1 MDTKLI
7 AALACASAL
16 ALGACSGGNPPVP
29 ADTAPD
35 PDSGTTDLD
44 PDDPGTT
51 DQDPA
56 DPPADDRTE
65 AKRFDDDLE
74 EAEADLAAARSM
86 VTAAAATS
94 AGIAAARKA
103 LTDALAAARA
113 LQAPPDD
120 SGRTARAA
128 RLALKADAA
137 EAEDLPRL
145 RAAES
150 SAGAGWSASSL
161 VIGREIL
168 GTPEIPA
175 VRTQRETEAGQLD
188 DTRAIDADT
197 LLTEE
202 EIPAVMYEDGKV
214 VMSPGL
220 RSSRDRLLM
229 RGIPVLFGSRPQNGA
244 ELSPRDTR
252 LFLYVG
258 FINSNP
264 RSLVDPTDGGNDG
277 VELDNIKLVAG
288 LRITPGGLVVDMG
301 GKGAPGLDFRLPQ
314 VFLGQ
319 GLSGGTILD
328 SGTKGGYDLK
338 LTFGPPRA
346 SPEGNAEHYWTAR
359 LMPDSD
365 HLENPTINAALSAA
379 GREELGTYIMRLS
392 NHAGLDRN
400 LEDPDDPAA
409 SARDDVNHYLSY
421 AAYGHMEFSDNFVTA
436 TNWAGIVPGQ
446 RTFPFHVGYDAFKDE
461 DGMRATDVAEKI
473 RGTFRGRTLASQF
486 AFIRYA
492 HSGLGFY
499 PGLRG
504 ANSLTQRDANY
515 LRLRGDVRLTA
526 TISGTA
532 ADNKISGTITNLESF
547 DNREEEWEDYA
558 RITGPLTL
566 QAGDIEASGEF
577 AGVVD
582 TAALTEFTEGG
593 YRGNFYGP
601 VAGLEAAGI
610 WYLQD
615 AIAADT
621 PAQNLSIVGSFGAAL
636 VRDDGTYGVVVRP
649 VGD

>member
-1 MDTKLI
+1 MNMKLI
-7 AALACASAL
+7 AALACAASL

-56 DPPADDRTE
+56 DPPADDRTPAE
-65 AKRFDDDLE
+65 RFD
-74 EAEADLAAARSM
+74 AAHAKAAADLAAARSM

-94 AGIAAARKA
+94 AGIAIARKA

-120 SGRTARAA
+120 SERTARAA

-168 GTPEIPA
+168 GTPEIPGDP
-175 VRTQRETEAGQLD
+175 RKSR
-188 DTRAIDADT
+188 RNDANTADAET

-202 EIPAVMYEDGKV
+202 EIPAVMYEDGKI

-220 RSSRDRLLM
+220 SSSGDRLRM

-258 FINSNP
+258 FAQNTNP
-264 RSLVDPTDGGNDG
+264 RSIVDPAGGGNDG

-301 GKGAPGLDFRLPQ
+301 GKGAPGLDFRLPS
-314 VFLGQ
+314 VFPMQFGR
-319 GLSGGTILD
+319 ILD
-328 SGTKGGYDLK
+328 SGTLGGYDLK
-338 LTFGPPRA
+338 LEFGSPTA

-365 HLENPTINAALSAA
+365 HLEVPTINAALSAA

-392 NHAGLDRN
+392 NHAGLVRN
-400 LEDPDDPAA
+400 LEDPGDPAV
-409 SARDDVNHYLSY
+409 STLDDVNHYLSY
-421 AAYGHMEFSDNFVTA
+421 AAYGHMEFSDGFVPA
-436 TNWAGIVPGQ
+436 TNWAGMYPGQ

-461 DGMRATDVAEKI
+461 SGMRTTDVAGKI
-473 RGTFRGRTLASQF
+473 TGTFRGRTLASQF

-492 HSGLGFY
+492 HSTIGPY

-504 ANSLTQRDANY
+504 ADSLTQRDANY

>member
-7 AALACASAL
+7 AALACAAAL
-16 ALGACSGGNPPVP
+16 ALGACSGGNPPTP
-29 ADTAPD
+29 ADLDPDPAAPENATPGPTAPD
-35 PDSGTTDLD
+35 PV
-44 PDDPGTT
+44 PE
-51 DQDPA
+51 
-56 DPPADDRTE
+56 DPPADVRTPAE
-65 AKRFDDDLE
+65 RFDDE
-74 EAEADLAAARSM
+74 HAKAEADLAAARSM
-86 VTAAAATS
+86 AAAAAATS

-113 LQAPPDD
+113 LQAPPED
-120 SGRTARAA
+120 SERTARAA
-128 RLALKADAA
+128 KLAVKADAA

-150 SAGAGWSASSL
+150 RAGWPAAAL
-161 VIGREIL
+161 VIGRESL
-168 GTPEIPA
+168 RPVPEINV
-175 VRTQRETEAGQLD
+175 VRNRRETEAGRLD
-188 DTRAIDADT
+188 PTRVIDADT

-202 EIPAVMYEDGKV
+202 EIPAVPYKDGKI

-220 RSSRDRLLM
+220 ASSGDRLRM

-244 ELSPRDTR
+244 ELPQRDTR

-258 FINSNP
+258 FDQNTNP
-264 RSLVDPTDGGNDG
+264 RSIVDPAGGGNDG

-301 GKGAPGLDFRLPQ
+301 GRGAPGLDFRLPS
-314 VFLGQ
+314 VFPMQYGR
-319 GLSGGTILD
+319 ILD
-328 SGTKGGYDLK
+328 SGSNGGYDLK
-338 LTFGPPRA
+338 LEFGSPTA

-359 LMPDSD
+359 LMPDDPD
-365 HLENPTINAALSAA
+365 HLEVPTISAALSAA
-379 GREELGTYIMRLS
+379 GREELGTYTMRLS
-392 NHAGLDRN
+392 NHAGLVRN
-400 LEDPDDPAA
+400 LEDPGDPAV
-409 SARDDVNHYLSY
+409 SALDDVNHYLSY
-421 AAYGHMEFSDNFVTA
+421 AAYGHMEFSDGFVPS
-436 TNWAGIVPGQ
+436 TNWAGMYPGQ

-461 DGMRATDVAEKI
+461 SGMRTTDVADKI
-473 RGTFRGRTLASQF
+473 TGTFRGRTLASQF

-492 HSGLGFY
+492 FSTIGPY

-532 ADNKISGTITNLESF
+532 ADNRISGKITNLESF
-547 DNREEEWEDYA
+547 DNREGEWEDYA
-558 RITGPLTL
+558 RITAPLTL

-577 AGVVD
+577 AGVID
-582 TAALTEFTEGG
+582 TVSLTEFTEGG

-601 VAGLEAAGI
+601 AAGLEAAGI

-621 PAQNLSIVGSFGAAL
+621 PAENLSVVGSFGAAL

>member
-1 MDTKLI
+1 MNTKLT
-7 AALACASAL
+7 AALACAAAL
-16 ALGACSGGNPPVP
+16 ALGACSGGNPPAP
-29 ADTAPD
+29 ADPD
-35 PDSGTTDLD
+35 PD
-44 PDDPGTT
+44 PAAPGTT
-51 DQDPA
+51 DPAPGTTDPVPETT
-56 DPPADDRTE
+56 DPPADARTPAE
-65 AKRFDDDLE
+65 RFD
-74 EAEADLAAARSM
+74 AAHAKAAADLAAARSM
-86 VTAAAATS
+86 VTAAATTS
-94 AGIAAARKA
+94 TGIAAARKA

-113 LQAPPDD
+113 LEAPSDD
-120 SGRTARAA
+120 SGRTARAT

-137 EAEDLPRL
+137 EAEDLPKL
-145 RAAES
+145 RVAES
-150 SAGAGWSASSL
+150 SAGWAGSSAL

-264 RSLVDPTDGGNDG
+264 RSLVDPTGGGNDG

-365 HLENPTINAALSAA
+365 HLENPTINTALSTA

-392 NHAGLDRN
+392 NHAGLVRN
-400 LEDPDDPAA
+400 LENPDDPAA
-409 SARDDVNHYLSY
+409 SALDDVNHYLSY
-421 AAYGHMEFSDNFVTA
+421 AAYGHMEFSDGFVTA

-577 AGVVD
+577 AGVID
-582 TAALTEFTEGG
+582 TASLTEFTEGG

-601 VAGLEAAGI
+601 AAGLEAAGI

-615 AIAADT
+615 AIAADS
-621 PAQNLSIVGSFGAAL
+621 PAENLSVVGSFGAAL

>member
-1 MDTKLI
+1 MNTKLT
-7 AALACASAL
+7 AALACAAAL
-16 ALGACSGGNPPVP
+16 ALGACSGGNPPAP
-29 ADTAPD
+29 ADPD
-35 PDSGTTDLD
+35 PD
-44 PDDPGTT
+44 PAAPGTT
-51 DQDPA
+51 DPVPETTDPVPETT
-56 DPPADDRTE
+56 DPPADARTPAE
-65 AKRFDDDLE
+65 RFD
-74 EAEADLAAARSM
+74 AAHAKAAADLAAARSM
-86 VTAAAATS
+86 VTAAATTS
-94 AGIAAARKA
+94 AGIDAARKA

-113 LQAPPDD
+113 LEAPSDD
-120 SGRTARAA
+120 SERTARAA

-137 EAEDLPRL
+137 EAEDLPKL
-145 RAAES
+145 RVAES
-150 SAGAGWSASSL
+150 SAGWAGSSAL

-168 GTPEIPA
+168 GTPEIPGDP
-175 VRTQRETEAGQLD
+175 RTNR
-188 DTRAIDADT
+188 RNDADT
-197 LLTEE
+197 ADAETLLTAAK
-202 EIPAVMYEDGKV
+202 IPALMYEDGKV

-220 RSSRDRLLM
+220 SSSGDRLRM
-229 RGIPVLFGSRPQNGA
+229 RGIPVLFGSRPQNGP

-258 FINSNP
+258 FSLNTNP
-264 RSLVDPTDGGNDG
+264 RSIVDPTGGGNDG

-301 GKGAPGLDFRLPQ
+301 GKGAPGLDFRLPS
-314 VFLGQ
+314 VFPMQHGR
-319 GLSGGTILD
+319 ILN
-328 SGTKGGYDLK
+328 SGTLGGYDLK
-338 LTFGPPRA
+338 LEFGSPTA

-359 LMPDSD
+359 LMPDPD
-365 HLENPTINAALSAA
+365 HLAVPTIRDALSAA

-392 NHAGLDRN
+392 NHAGLVRN
-400 LEDPDDPAA
+400 LENPDDPAA
-409 SARDDVNHYLSY
+409 SALDDVNHYLSY
-421 AAYGHMEFSDNFVTA
+421 AAYGHMEFSDGFVPV
-436 TNWAGIVPGQ
+436 TNWAGMYPGQ

-461 DGMRATDVAEKI
+461 SGMRTTDVADKI
-473 RGTFRGRTLASQF
+473 TGTFRGRTLASQF

-492 HSGLGFY
+492 HSTIGPY

-532 ADNKISGTITNLESF
+532 ADNRISGKITNLESF
-547 DNREEEWEDYA
+547 DNKRGEWEDYA
-558 RITGPLTL
+558 KITAPLTL

-577 AGVVD
+577 AGVID
-582 TAALTEFTEGG
+582 TASTGFTEGG

-601 VAGLEAAGI
+601 AAGLEAAGI